1 MDNDN
6 DYDVIVVGARCA
18 GSPTAMLL
26 AQQGHRVLMVDRATF
41 PSDTLSTH
49 VVQAPAVAALSRW
62 GLLDAVLATGCPPI
76 ETYSFDFGPATI
88 SGTPR
93 AVDGYSAAYAPRR
106 YLLDKI
112 LLDAARDAGVEVREG
127 FNMDDVLIEDG
138 AAIGIQGHDDA
149 GAVSFRS
156 RVVVGA
162 DGRNSHVARI
172 VVAGAY
178 EERARLQYAYYT
190 YWRDL
195 PVDGFEIFIRP
206 DRGFAAAATNEGLT
220 MVVVGWPYAQKE
232 AYKADVET
240 NYLATLQL
248 APAFA
253 ERVAAATRVEPFVGG
268 AVPGFFR
275 VPFGPGW
282 ALVGDAGYTKDPITA
297 QGICDAFRDAE
308 ACATAIHRSLTGED
322 SYAAAMAGY
331 QRARDAAAGAIYG
344 FTSELATLAPPPV
357 EMQALIGAIAGNQP
371 AMDAFVS
378 LTAGTVSP
386 TEFFDPANIGR
397 LTGPPVR
404 A

>member
-1 MDNDN
+1 MDK

>member
-1 MDNDN
+1 MEN

-18 GSPTAMLL
+18 GSSTAMLL
-26 AQQGHRVLMVDRATF
+26 ARQGHRVLLVDRATF

-93 AVDGYSAAYAPRR
+93 AIDGHSAAYAPRR

-112 LLDAARDAGVEVREG
+112 LLDAARAAGVEVRES

-138 AAIGIQGHDDA
+138 AAVGIQGHDGN
-149 GAVSFRS
+149 GAVTLRS
-156 RVVVGA
+156 RMVIGA

-172 VVAGAY
+172 VDARAY
-178 EERARLQYAYYT
+178 NEQPRLQYSYYT

-206 DRGFAAAATNEGLT
+206 GRGFAAAATNDGLT
-220 MVVVGWPYAQKE
+220 MVVVGWPYAEKA

-248 APAFA
+248 VPAFA
-253 ERVAAATRVEPFVGG
+253 ERVAHATRVEPFSGG

-275 VPFGPGW
+275 IPFGPGW

-297 QGICDAFRDAE
+297 QGISDAFRDAE
-308 ACATAIHRSLTGED
+308 ACATAVHQTLTGAQPA
-322 SYAAAMAGY
+322 AAAMADY
-331 QRARDAAAGAIYG
+331 QRSRDAAAGPIYG
-344 FTSELATLAPPPV
+344 FTSELATLAPPPP
-357 EMQALIGAIAGNQP
+357 EMQALIGVIAGNQP
-371 AMDAFVS
+371 AMDDFVS
-378 LTAGTVSP
+378 LNAGTVSP
-386 TEFFDPANIGR
+386 AEFFDPANIAR
-397 LTGPPVR
+397 LTGAPVR

>member
-1 MDNDN
+1 MMDK
-6 DYDVIVVGARCA
+6 DYDAIVVGARCA

-26 AQQGHRVLMVDRATF
+26 AQHGHRVLLVDRATF

-76 ETYSFDFGPATI
+76 GTYSFDFGAATI

-138 AAIGIQGHDDA
+138 AAIGVQGHDAA
-149 GAVSFRS
+149 GGASLRS

-162 DGRNSHVARI
+162 DGRNSHVARM
-172 VVAGAY
+172 VNAGAY
-178 EERARLQYAYYT
+178 NEQPRLQYAYYT

-206 DRGFAAAATNEGLT
+206 DRGFAAAATNDGLT
-220 MVVVGWPYAQKE
+220 MVVVGWPYAQRE
-232 AYKADVET
+232 DYKADVET

-253 ERVAAATRVEPFVGG
+253 ERVAAATRVEPFTGG

-308 ACATAIHRSLTGED
+308 ACATAIHRSLTGEE

-344 FTSELATLAPPPV
+344 FTSELATLAPPPA

-371 AMDAFVS
+371 AMDDFVS

-386 TEFFDPANIGR
+386 AVFFDPANTGR